1 MYRKK
6 TEGWLKHY
14 DFILLDMVS
23 LQLAFIL
30 SYAFAGNGWNPY
42 GNLLYRN
49 MAVFLVLADAIV
61 IFSLDTLKS
70 VLRRGYY
77 KGFLITVR
85 HGIVVGALAVL
96 YLFLIQEGGS
106 YSRMALMSMIPLYI
120 FLTYIFREI
129 WKKFLHKQMEEGGGR
144 SLLIVT
150 TADMAKD
157 TIANMKKNNYA
168 RYTIAGAAIIDCDM
182 RGQVIDGVEVVADGE
197 STPMYVCQEWID
209 EVLVVVSGK
218 AHCPEDFLDKL
229 TETGVTLH
237 YSLTK
242 LIHQNARKQIVEKVG
257 NYTVLTTSIN
267 YASSKQLLAK
277 RVMDICAGVSGCILT
292 GIIFVFI
299 APAIYISSPGPIFFS
314 QERVGENGK
323 KFKMYKFRSMYMDAE
338 ARKAEL
344 MKDNKLGDGK
354 MFKLDFDP
362 RVIGNKVLPD
372 GTKKTGIGDFIRK
385 TSLDEFPQ
393 FLNVLKGDM
402 SLVGTRPPL
411 IGEVSL
417 YELHHRARLSIK
429 PGITGMWQVSGR
441 SDITDFE
448 EVVELDKS
456 QIPTCNIMGVNIAAI
471 NMEWLLEYLNKN
483 IDFLHGDYI
492 CVSNVHTTVT
502 AYEEADYCVVQNGGI
517 MAIPDGGPLSTIG
530 RKRGYEKMERTT
542 GPSLMGE
549 IFKITAEKG
558 YRHFFYGSKQET
570 LELLKQK
577 LNENYPG
584 IQIAGMYSPPFR
596 LLKRMQTLLA

>member
-70 VLRRGYY
+70 VLRRGHY

-85 HGIVVGALAVL
+85 HGIIVGALAVI

-144 SLLIVT
+144 SLLIIT

-197 STPMYVCQEWID
+197 NTPMYVCQEWID
-209 EVLVVVSGK
+209 EVLVVVSEK

-277 RVMDICAGVSGCILT
+277 RVMDICAGVAGCILT

-456 QIPTCNIMGVNIAAI
+456 
-471 NMEWLLEYLNKN
+471 
-483 IDFLHGDYI
+483 YI
-492 CVSNVHTTVT
+492 ENWS
-502 AYEEADYCVVQNGGI
+502 
-517 MAIPDGGPLSTIG
+517 IG
-530 RKRGYEKMERTT
+530 
-542 GPSLMGE
+542 LD
-549 IFKITAEKG
+549 IKI
-558 YRHFFYGSKQET
+558 
-570 LELLKQK
+570 LLKTV
-577 LNENYPG
+577 L
-584 IQIAGMYSPPFR
+584 AVF
-596 LLKRMQTLLA
+596 KREGSV